1 MKGQLSLF
9 DIPQEKGKRK
19 PCEYGFKRYLG
30 QKVHISISDGDFIGE
45 VIKIESYYT
54 LIKIKGYP
62 HILVGTPTTFGPV
75 NKAEWE
81 E

>member
-9 DIPQEKGKRK
+9 DIPQEKEKRK

-45 VIKIESYYT
+45 VIKIEPYYT

>member
-45 VIKIESYYT
+45 VIKIEPYYT

>member
-54 LIKIKGYP
+54 LIKIKDYP